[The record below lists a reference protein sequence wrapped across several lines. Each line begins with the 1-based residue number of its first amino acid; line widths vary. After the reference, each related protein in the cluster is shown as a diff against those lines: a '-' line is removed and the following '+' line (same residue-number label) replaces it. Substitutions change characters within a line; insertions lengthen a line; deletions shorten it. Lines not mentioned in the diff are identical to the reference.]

1 MIDSPINTYQQLMI
15 ITAEECGELTQRCS
29 KMLRK
34 YKNIS
39 DIEEDQRIK
48 FVEEVGDVFC
58 MIELM
63 VGHEITNWR
72 EIHDRADVKKDKLKL
87 WSNLI
92 HG

>member
-1 MIDSPINTYQQLMI
+1 
-15 ITAEECGELTQRCS
+15 
-29 KMLRK
+29 MLRK

-63 VGHEITNWR
+63 VGHGITNWR

>member
-1 MIDSPINTYQQLMI
+1 MIDSPINTYQQIMI

-63 VGHEITNWR
+63 VGHGITNWR